1 MMQPTL
7 ETNEQAGQY
16 PSTATG
22 FTQKKKNVPAGM
34 IMCHHLCPPPKKKG
48 CVLCMTGRV
57 LPEEADKTEAESS
70 AGRDGASKA
79 EELVN
84 ITDMF
89 VQLPRLGGR
98 STELAASERGAKGN
112 KVTTQKL

>member
-1 MMQPTL
+1 
-7 ETNEQAGQY
+7 
-16 PSTATG
+16 
-22 FTQKKKNVPAGM
+22 M
-34 IMCHHLCPPPKKKG
+34 I
-48 CVLCMTGRV
+48 GRV

-112 KVTTQKL
+112 KVTTQKLWHNNHAGQTLTAWRGIFVSFLLAIFEMPLLSVIYVSGTHISQLGET